1 MSLNHAGVDVVQGA
15 QVSGDGCAANCVV
28 LDGALCDQCA
38 SQAVGGGAQ
47 GCHALCDGVDELA
60 DGVDLGVN
68 HFVNGDEA
76 GAGHVPVSV
85 LQQQVQVVQVVQTCL
100 ENLGNALAFFEGQAG
115 CGVVCKCHDG
125 LLHDA
130 VMFVVRW
137 GLRAPPNRYYE

>member
-1 MSLNHAGVDVVQGA
+1 MILDHTGVHVVQSV
-15 QVSGDGCAANCVV
+15 QVVSNACAADGVV
-28 LDGALCDQCA
+28 LDGALCDQRA
-38 SQAVGGGAQ
+38 SQAVGGCTQ

-68 HFVNGDEA
+68 HLVNGDEA

-100 ENLGNALAFFEGQAG
+100 ENLGNTLAFFEGQAG